1 MRLSDIKGERT
12 LDVIAEIIEPIT
24 NIATDDIAAAMFKR
38 EKLPEGE
45 TAKGFLLNRAKK
57 SLPQLLKNHKADIIS
72 ILASVEGTSA
82 AEYSKKLNLVKLT
95 KDFVDLMTDEA
106 FTELFTSAQS
116 GDSSGSVQENTEDT
130 TA

>member
-1 MRLSDIKGERT
+1 MRLSDIKGECT

-57 SLPQLLKNHKADIIS
+57 SLPQLLKNHKSDIIS
-72 ILASVEGTSA
+72 ILASIEGTSA
-82 AEYSKKLNLVKLT
+82 AEYNEKLNLVKLT
-95 KDFVDLMTDEA
+95 KDFIDLMTDEA
-106 FTELFTSAQS
+106 FTELFISAQS

-130 TA
+130 TV

>member
-1 MRLSDIKGERT
+1 MRLSDIKGECT

-24 NIATDDIAAAMFKR
+24 NIATDDVAAAMFKR

-57 SLPQLLKNHKADIIS
+57 SLPQLLKNHKSDIIS
-72 ILASVEGTSA
+72 ILASIEGTSA
-82 AEYSKKLNLVKLT
+82 AEYSEKLNLVKLT
-95 KDFVDLMTDEA
+95 KDFIDLMTDEA
-106 FTELFTSAQS
+106 FTELFISAQS

-130 TA
+130 TV

>member
-57 SLPQLLKNHKADIIS
+57 SLPQLLKNHKSDIIS
-72 ILASVEGTSA
+72 ILASIEGTSA
-82 AEYSKKLNLVKLT
+82 AEYSEKLNLVKLT
-95 KDFVDLMTDEA
+95 KDFIDLMTDEA

-130 TA
+130 TV

>member
-1 MRLSDIKGERT
+1 MQ
-12 LDVIAEIIEPIT
+12 PI
-24 NIATDDIAAAMFKR
+24 KR

-57 SLPQLLKNHKADIIS
+57 SLPQLLKNHKSDIIS
-72 ILASVEGTSA
+72 ILASIEGTSA